1 MKRRAYQQWEEMNP
15 EEMRFALG
23 VDRQNKATI
32 SLTCGPTCMDVA
44 LISPPAVTMWPRVT
58 GDGNYGTMWGPSDI
72 TKAKYNLDMT
82 DTGIND
88 EPNAHFAAFMDK
100 MSAIDDKLLDFVF
113 QNQLKVLGR
122 KNLSKEE
129 VKMLQI
135 RSVRPKY
142 DKMTG
147 TLNGHTINLTTSK
160 YAWDGMGGK
169 YARKINICDHEG
181 SVIPNGIVCP
191 GDVICCT
198 VFANQVYTGVGGDK
212 FGIHWS
218 FEDVSVICQRAKL
231 EHKTSVPAFGG
242 QTYSFAAAYTDF
254 SDPQLVTAGD
264 GGQFQD

>member
-1 MKRRAYQQWEEMNP
+1 MKRRSYTPWHELAP

-23 VDRQNKATI
+23 IDRASKTTV
-32 SLTCGPTCMDVA
+32 SLTSGPNCTEVA
-44 LISPPAVTMWPRVT
+44 LITPPSVTMWPRVT

-72 TKAKYNLDMT
+72 TKAKFNLDLT
-82 DTGIND
+82 DAIIND
-88 EPNAHFAAFMDK
+88 EPNTAFEGFMAK
-100 MSAIDDKLLDFVF
+100 MSAIDDSLLEFVF

-147 TLNGHTINLTTSK
+147 NLTGNTINLTTSK

-169 YARKINICDHEG
+169 YARKINVCDHTG
-181 SVIPNGIVCP
+181 QVIPNGIVCP
-191 GDVICCT
+191 GDVVCAT

-231 EHKTSVPAFGG
+231 EHKTAVAAFGV
-242 QTYSFAAAYTDF
+242 QSFSFAAPYTDF
-254 SDPQLVTAGD
+254 SDPQVISD